1 MAPSVNLK
9 KAGRPLPAANAHRH
23 HRQPRIAMASLQQ
36 GVTGNTGAGHSIGM
50 THGNRP
56 AVHVITIDWFE
67 KDKDFDLEA
76 YAAQS
81 FGSFHSE
88 AEFTRVVWLFSPA
101 AAATAQEF
109 EFHPKQEM
117 VEEEDGGLLVTFEA
131 SGLVEMAWHWA
142 KWGDAVEVIEPAALR
157 EMVASFQNSRITV
170 LP

>member
-1 MAPSVNLK
+1 
-9 KAGRPLPAANAHRH
+9 
-23 HRQPRIAMASLQQ
+23 
-36 GVTGNTGAGHSIGM
+36 
-50 THGNRP
+50 
-56 AVHVITIDWFE
+56 VITIDWFE

-101 AAATAQEF
+101 AAAPAREF
-109 EFHPKQEM
+109 EFHPKQEV

-131 SGLVEMAWHWA
+131 SGLVEMAWHLA